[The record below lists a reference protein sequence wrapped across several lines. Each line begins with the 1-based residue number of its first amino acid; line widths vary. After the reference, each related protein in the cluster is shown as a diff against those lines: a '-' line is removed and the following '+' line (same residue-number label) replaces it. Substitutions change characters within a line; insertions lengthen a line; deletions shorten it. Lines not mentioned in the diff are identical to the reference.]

1 MPIVEL
7 PDGRRID
14 FPDDTSEEEILRV
27 TKGLYEQ
34 NQTSF
39 VDPAEEDPYADE
51 RTIGGQIFE
60 TAKGIPRGFASGFTG
75 AGIGIGE
82 LADAVTNKIGFEDL
96 IDDGDDNALIAASKR
111 GRDFVQEKLGADKA
125 YQDQWF
131 TKAGDVTGQLAS
143 IFTPAGLIRGL
154 GFAGQ
159 AAKATE
165 LGAMGS
171 LAVGQGASEQ
181 EARIEARRAEGFD
194 VTEDQE
200 DLSIIGGGFV
210 GFSELASPLSIL
222 GRINKNAN
230 PAFVNDITQRIISAL
245 KSAGVEGVQ
254 EVAAKIA
261 QDAIERGVYNEDL
274 PNDMSVLG
282 ALASDEFTLGAAAGF
297 LVDFAG
303 NALINRKR
311 KITDIADK
319 EYEASIREEQEKRV
333 AEGAQA
339 VTNLQQDMAV
349 SASVGDFI
357 SSLDLS
363 SPESSIIPPP
373 QQPTSGSPIES
384 YASQIEA
391 TLGANFP
398 EEGRFQANNAGQ
410 VVYMPPSSLRASDN
424 DGAMVTPEPT
434 PEGLAEAQAQQASFD
449 GSEGIAIT
457 APMDSN
463 ASNELIVRLNQRA
476 FDRNIG
482 KSVAQ
487 IINNGSVQQ
496 NVETNE
502 TNNYDQ
508 DQIATL
514 SRIGDRVIHPQSD
527 LITAPRV
534 NLAANTIDPEVYNEN
549 ASAQDVF
556 SEIAAGNAGVKPTA
570 AQKLNESRLLT
581 IDPEVNKFSAKEIR
595 ESGLVE
601 DFGALL
607 PSEASSFEVV
617 STEKGI
623 IPAQD
628 AQDAEIEVL
637 SEDDRLAGITAE
649 VVTPAISAKP
659 ARKQMKY
666 GVRQGDNKAIY
677 ARPYTK
683 KEIDDIKASGRS
695 VRIKQGK
702 AFKNKKEAESYAKQ
716 LNNNTSISE
725 DVSGIKSA
733 KERKSHLQGI
743 LTAKNINNDI
753 SSPEVGVIVEKFL
766 GKKVDDFGKLSEGDL
781 KFLSVKMKSLPQ
793 FIKPTQIPLFSTESM
808 SAPVPQNRSLAIV
821 PQAQA
826 EPQPIEEVVT
836 PEQFVNIEKLRRKL
850 RAALDGFGLK
860 DVGLSLDESLRIGS
874 RNADGELVLGVRT
887 IRRPDGSRVAAQNEE
902 VDSRAEG
909 LYVPDANAIFLSVDR
924 IPDNLSPQEQE
935 NALASILDHEMIHA
949 MRNMDLFTEAEW
961 TRLTN
966 VVMTKTKINNK
977 GETVTYLEQ
986 AQRDYSD
993 FTIEAQIEEAVA
1005 ELTRDSR
1012 ADPKIITGKPRTL
1025 LNRMITFLRKLKNSI
1040 TGTGFDTFN
1049 SLIGRIESGEIGS
1062 RSRVDASGKPIVR
1075 TLRETDREV
1084 SRIFMEQ
1091 QMRGGQSQADFLEPE
1106 AVVTDQPEPVISE
1119 AQAEDRADVL
1129 FSRKS
1134 SSPIESAIAL
1144 AKKKFADVKI
1154 ESEEEFFGTF
1164 WPNLMASVKGTV
1176 TTDKMG
1182 TAAKRSIRD
1191 INEFTTKN
1199 PKFADFYNEDMK
1211 ATVLVLEDYF
1221 GKLSPDDIVTYQV
1234 YVGATSTGT
1243 GLKANVGDALK
1254 LFNLYKQEGNLD
1266 AIEVGPRTKL
1276 NKNGK
1281 EITSI
1286 VIQKS
1291 PFTIS
1296 NASNATKARMV
1307 KGFERL
1313 SNELG
1318 GPQNAANFLREPV
1331 TVKELHQFNR
1341 EMGYKGNAGDIGDIK
1356 GLVMQ
1361 ATGQDVLIPRMFIF
1375 GKKIGAFT
1383 QNLLG
1388 DYNYTTIDRWE
1399 ARLVRS
1405 YFEGMFDKNYNLPQD
1420 LEESKIFQDFNVAFK
1435 DEYKKITGK
1444 TLPPATM
1451 QAMRWYYIINA
1462 AKQAG
1467 YTGATT
1473 DATVSEYTEEQIN
1486 NFFRKGRNE
1495 GRRGRDEEAT
1505 QEVRE
1510 SGQAR
1515 EEVGSVD
1522 ALFSRRSVD
1531 DADVASTSVLQFNPL
1546 PAAQQ
1551 AALSYMSRVGLPYSR
1566 PDKHVVANPE
1576 RGREIAN
1583 EYEIMAHDP
1592 SDPLVQRAYAALI
1605 DETLAQYENVLE
1617 SGLQVELMGDADPY
1631 NGKPSNALA
1640 DMRENNHLYVFP
1652 TKDGYGPASQKAD
1665 LIALLNNPETV
1676 REYPMLAETRF
1687 RDINGEPLL
1696 ANDVFRIVHDY
1707 FGHAKSGTTFRATG
1721 EENAWQNH
1729 ASMYTPLARRA
1740 MTTETRGQNSW
1751 VNFGEFG
1758 DTNKTALVGD
1768 TVFALQK
1775 TGLMPI
1781 WTSEENRLSGD
1792 ARRRRFEESIR
1803 DGSSGLSGAID
1814 SRGRVALVHYSTTK
1828 LERGDPNK
1836 WGEGLSGR
1844 SKQELGR
1851 IRSGIGRTFFGVES
1865 GIPNGYRKETGLGNF
1880 RNTAEVDASL
1890 LYDYN
1895 LDPDGL
1901 YKGTELAESKD
1912 YNAYDLRIR
1921 DAGYAGFF
1929 SDTTRADGGLGVVVV
1944 MYDPIVMNSASP
1956 TGEAQ
1961 AQDSL
1966 SKGSTPRNSIPEVS
1980 QEEIDKVVANNLLVA
1995 ENAPPGQIPL
2005 YSVKAEPR
2013 AQYIAQN
2020 PDKGAKVQYRY
2031 GNAYD
2036 SKGRR
2041 LSQEE
2046 TNSLFEGTLDNVK
2059 FSRSSEP
2066 RYSPQ
2071 VQAEINRTV
2080 SPEPQKSPRQVYL
2093 EISQQTPIRE
2103 FLTRQKQT
2111 FINKYARLENIY
2123 NEEPFRGV
2131 LADSSGFA
2139 AALFADRS
2147 RGVAVAVIKGGVPV
2161 YKNGITKVE
2170 KFVHNGKEY
2179 RGLIGVKAPLIQNE
2193 YNVNLE
2199 NLAQSYAIARR
2210 SVRLLKEGKDTPS
2223 NAQSLSVLQVEINKY
2238 INKETGRPIVEE
2250 WYDAWQAY
2258 NEKTIEF
2265 LRATGVLDAETAETW
2280 RNQSDYVPFYRQAED
2295 PDNND
2300 LMPPVF
2306 SGMTGAAKFKELK
2319 GSESQVTV
2327 PLLEAITRNLSS
2339 AIDMGMKN
2347 VAQQRIVRDMISLG
2361 LASEVKGP
2369 NQGSNVVRFRV
2380 NGKIRAFS
2388 IEDPLI
2394 FESMSAMGAGEA
2406 SGMLQ
2411 TILSKPAGALRELIT
2426 RDPAFMV
2433 VNMLRDTLSTF
2444 ITSGASFTPLLS
2456 TLKNFNSGAE
2466 ALEKYGVVG
2475 GYDFGNDPS
2484 DIYDDFNKEIKS
2496 RGSTFSNYLNLW
2508 KFLGNQTTKSDA
2520 ATRKAVYDD
2529 VLARTGNEAEAAFQ
2543 ALEVINFSR
2552 RGSSSLVRLFTAS
2565 IPFLNARFQG
2575 LDVLWRA
2582 SRGRYNA
2589 NKSLSRAAQT
2599 RNFIFR
2605 GAMLSGISFAYWMMV
2620 SDDEQYKERSEYE
2633 KDNYWIFPNLFSE
2646 KNPFMVPI
2654 PFEVGL
2660 IFKVIPERMAQA
2672 YTDED
2677 SSRESF
2683 ESAYRGLTSTLAINP
2698 LGIQLV
2704 APVVEAVFNKNSYT
2718 GLPIESVFLNDT
2730 TLIDGLRSRVGTNA
2744 AATFIGEALNKS
2756 PLKVEHVMRGYG
2768 GTIGGYVLDVVDH
2781 VMRDPSITGDDSTQK
2796 ASLPLDRLPM
2806 LKRFFASEFGRG
2818 TQEDYYE
2825 LRAEVSQT
2833 LSTVK
2838 TLRDENRLPELQ
2850 RFLEGREHLA
2860 GLGSRFKYMDK
2871 RMKVYREQIERID
2884 KSSMSPEEKLEQR
2897 EMVQKQRQQF
2907 LKIVPVLK
2915 KAVDMPALNPLYRGA
2930 G

>member
-1 MPIVEL
+1 MANDLEAAGVMRGEFVSDLMQNPLSEPEL
-7 PDGRRID
+7 NSMSRHGRALFKAMDRADFLGFDTID
-14 FPDDTSEEEILRV
+14 DAFSAV
-27 TKGLYEQ
+27 
-34 NQTSF
+34 
-39 VDPAEEDPYADE
+39 
-51 RTIGGQIFE
+51 
-60 TAKGIPRGFASGFTG
+60 FT
-75 AGIGIGE
+75 
-82 LADAVTNKIGFEDL
+82 EDL
-96 IDDGDDNALIAASKR
+96 DNF
-111 GRDFVQEKLGADKA
+111 DM
-125 YQDQWF
+125 
-131 TKAGDVTGQLAS
+131 
-143 IFTPAGLIRGL
+143 P
-154 GFAGQ
+154 
-159 AAKATE
+159 
-165 LGAMGS
+165 
-171 LAVGQGASEQ
+171 QG
-181 EARIEARRAEGFD
+181 
-194 VTEDQE
+194 
-200 DLSIIGGGFV
+200 
-210 GFSELASPLSIL
+210 
-222 GRINKNAN
+222 
-230 PAFVNDITQRIISAL
+230 L
-245 KSAGVEGVQ
+245 KSA
-254 EVAAKIA
+254 
-261 QDAIERGVYNEDL
+261 
-274 PNDMSVLG
+274 LG
-282 ALASDEFTLGAAAGF
+282 TY
-297 LVDFAG
+297 V
-303 NALINRKR
+303 N
-311 KITDIADK
+311 K
-319 EYEASIREEQEKRV
+319 EY
-333 AEGAQA
+333 G
-339 VTNLQQDMAV
+339 
-349 SASVGDFI
+349 
-357 SSLDLS
+357 
-363 SPESSIIPPP
+363 
-373 QQPTSGSPIES
+373 
-384 YASQIEA
+384 
-391 TLGANFP
+391 
-398 EEGRFQANNAGQ
+398 
-410 VVYMPPSSLRASDN
+410 
-424 DGAMVTPEPT
+424 
-434 PEGLAEAQAQQASFD
+434 
-449 GSEGIAIT
+449 
-457 APMDSN
+457 
-463 ASNELIVRLNQRA
+463 
-476 FDRNIG
+476 
-482 KSVAQ
+482 
-487 IINNGSVQQ
+487 
-496 NVETNE
+496 
-502 TNNYDQ
+502 
-508 DQIATL
+508 
-514 SRIGDRVIHPQSD
+514 
-527 LITAPRV
+527 
-534 NLAANTIDPEVYNEN
+534 
-549 ASAQDVF
+549 
-556 SEIAAGNAGVKPTA
+556 
-570 AQKLNESRLLT
+570 
-581 IDPEVNKFSAKEIR
+581 
-595 ESGLVE
+595 
-601 DFGALL
+601 
-607 PSEASSFEVV
+607 
-617 STEKGI
+617 
-623 IPAQD
+623 
-628 AQDAEIEVL
+628 
-637 SEDDRLAGITAE
+637 
-649 VVTPAISAKP
+649 
-659 ARKQMKY
+659 
-666 GVRQGDNKAIY
+666 
-677 ARPYTK
+677 
-683 KEIDDIKASGRS
+683 
-695 VRIKQGK
+695 
-702 AFKNKKEAESYAKQ
+702 
-716 LNNNTSISE
+716 
-725 DVSGIKSA
+725 
-733 KERKSHLQGI
+733 
-743 LTAKNINNDI
+743 
-753 SSPEVGVIVEKFL
+753 
-766 GKKVDDFGKLSEGDL
+766 
-781 KFLSVKMKSLPQ
+781 
-793 FIKPTQIPLFSTESM
+793 
-808 SAPVPQNRSLAIV
+808 
-821 PQAQA
+821 
-826 EPQPIEEVVT
+826 
-836 PEQFVNIEKLRRKL
+836 
-850 RAALDGFGLK
+850 
-860 DVGLSLDESLRIGS
+860 
-874 RNADGELVLGVRT
+874 
-887 IRRPDGSRVAAQNEE
+887 
-902 VDSRAEG
+902 
-909 LYVPDANAIFLSVDR
+909 
-924 IPDNLSPQEQE
+924 LSPQ
-935 NALASILDHEMIHA
+935 
-949 MRNMDLFTEAEW
+949 
-961 TRLTN
+961 
-966 VVMTKTKINNK
+966 KK
-977 GETVTYLEQ
+977 
-986 AQRDYSD
+986 
-993 FTIEAQIEEAVA
+993 
-1005 ELTRDSR
+1005 
-1012 ADPKIITGKPRTL
+1012 
-1025 LNRMITFLRKLKNSI
+1025 RKK
-1040 TGTGFDTFN
+1040 
-1049 SLIGRIESGEIGS
+1049 
-1062 RSRVDASGKPIVR
+1062 V
-1075 TLRETDREV
+1075 
-1084 SRIFMEQ
+1084 
-1091 QMRGGQSQADFLEPE
+1091 
-1106 AVVTDQPEPVISE
+1106 
-1119 AQAEDRADVL
+1119 
-1129 FSRKS
+1129 
-1134 SSPIESAIAL
+1134 
-1144 AKKKFADVKI
+1144 
-1154 ESEEEFFGTF
+1154 
-1164 WPNLMASVKGTV
+1164 
-1176 TTDKMG
+1176 
-1182 TAAKRSIRD
+1182 
-1191 INEFTTKN
+1191 
-1199 PKFADFYNEDMK
+1199 
-1211 ATVLVLEDYF
+1211 
-1221 GKLSPDDIVTYQV
+1221 
-1234 YVGATSTGT
+1234 
-1243 GLKANVGDALK
+1243 
-1254 LFNLYKQEGNLD
+1254 
-1266 AIEVGPRTKL
+1266 
-1276 NKNGK
+1276 
-1281 EITSI
+1281 
-1286 VIQKS
+1286 
-1291 PFTIS
+1291 
-1296 NASNATKARMV
+1296 
-1307 KGFERL
+1307 
-1313 SNELG
+1313 
-1318 GPQNAANFLREPV
+1318 
-1331 TVKELHQFNR
+1331 
-1341 EMGYKGNAGDIGDIK
+1341 
-1356 GLVMQ
+1356 
-1361 ATGQDVLIPRMFIF
+1361 
-1375 GKKIGAFT
+1375 
-1383 QNLLG
+1383 
-1388 DYNYTTIDRWE
+1388 
-1399 ARLVRS
+1399 
-1405 YFEGMFDKNYNLPQD
+1405 
-1420 LEESKIFQDFNVAFK
+1420 
-1435 DEYKKITGK
+1435 
-1444 TLPPATM
+1444 
-1451 QAMRWYYIINA
+1451 
-1462 AKQAG
+1462 
-1467 YTGATT
+1467 
-1473 DATVSEYTEEQIN
+1473 
-1486 NFFRKGRNE
+1486 
-1495 GRRGRDEEAT
+1495 
-1505 QEVRE
+1505 
-1510 SGQAR
+1510 QAR
-1515 EEVGSVD
+1515 EEVDS
-1522 ALFSRRSVD
+1522 AKFSRRSVD

-1551 AALSYMSRVGLPYSR
+1551 AAINYMSRAGLPYTR

-1592 SDPLVQRAYAALI
+1592 SDPLVQRAYATLI

-1665 LIALLNNPETV
+1665 LIALLNNPATV

-1851 IRSGIGRTFFGVES
+1851 VRSGIGRTFFGVES

-1944 MYDPIVMNSASP
+1944 MYDPVVMNSASP

-1980 QEEIDKVVANNLLVA
+1980 QEAIDKVVANNLSVA

-2005 YSVKAEPR
+2005 YSVNAEPR
-2013 AQYIAQN
+2013 AQYVAQN

-2041 LSQEE
+2041 LTKEE
-2046 TNSLFEGTLDNVK
+2046 IENNDQGTLDAVQ

-2066 RYSPQ
+2066 RYSPAA
-2071 VQAEINRTV
+2071 QAEINRTV

-2093 EISQQTPIRE
+2093 EISNQTEIRE

-2123 NEEPFRGV
+2123 NEEAFRGV
-2131 LADSSGFA
+2131 LADSSAFA

-2147 RGVAVAVIKGGVPV
+2147 RGVAVAVIKGGTPV
-2161 YKNGITKVE
+2161 YINGITKVE
-2170 KFVHNGKEY
+2170 KFIFNGKEY
-2179 RGLIGVKAPLIQNE
+2179 RGLIDVMAPLIQNE
-2193 YNVNLE
+2193 YNADLE
-2199 NLAQSYAIARR
+2199 KLAQSYAIARR
-2210 SVRLLKEGKDTPS
+2210 SVRLREAGKDTPS
-2223 NAQSLSVLQVEINKY
+2223 NDQSLSVLEAEINKY
-2238 INKETGRPIVEE
+2238 INKETGQPIVKE

-2265 LRATGVLDAETAETW
+2265 LKATGVLDSETADTW

-2369 NQGSNVVRFRV
+2369 NQGSNVVKFRV

-2444 ITSGASFTPLLS
+2444 ITSGSSFTPLIS
-2456 TLKNFNSGAE
+2456 TLKNFNSGVD

-2589 NKSLSRAAQT
+2589 NKSLSKAAQT
-2599 RNFIFR
+2599 RNFMFR
-2605 GAMLSGISFAYWMMV
+2605 GAMLSGISLAYWMMV

-2646 KNPFMVPI
+2646 KHPFMVPI

-2660 IFKVIPERMAQA
+2660 IFKVIPERIAQS

-2683 ESAYRGLTSTLAINP
+2683 ESAYRGVTSTLAINP

-2704 APVVEAVFNKNSYT
+2704 APIVEAVFNKNSYT

-2744 AATFIGEALNKS
+2744 AATFVGEALNKS

-2781 VMRDPSITGDDSTQK
+2781 VMRDPSITGDESTQK

-2825 LRAEVSQT
+2825 LRAEVNQT
-2833 LSTVK
+2833 LTTVK
-2838 TLRDENRLPELQ
+2838 TLRDEGRLPELQ
-2850 RFLEGREHLA
+2850 RFLEGREHLS

-2884 KSSMSPEEKLEQR
+2884 KSSMSPEDKLEQR
-2897 EMVQKQRQQF
+2897 DMVQRQRQQF

-2915 KAVDMPALNPLYRGA
+2915 KAVDMPALNPLYRGT

>member
-7 PDGRRID
+7 PDGRRIQ

-34 NQTSF
+34 DQAF
-39 VDPAEEDPYADE
+39 FKDPAEEDPYADE

-75 AGIGIGE
+75 TGIGLGE

-143 IFTPAGLIRGL
+143 IFTPAGIIRGL
-154 GFAGQ
+154 GFAGKV
-159 AAKATE
+159 ATATE

-194 VTEDQE
+194 VSEDQE
-200 DLSIIGGGFV
+200 DLSIFGGGVV
-210 GFSELASPLSIL
+210 GGFELVSPLSIL

-245 KSAGVEGVQ
+245 KAAGTEGVQ
-254 EVAAKIA
+254 EVAAQIA

-319 EYEASIREEQEKRV
+319 EYEASIREDQEKRV

-339 VTNLQQDMAV
+339 VTNLQQDIGV

-373 QQPTSGSPIES
+373 QQPTSGSPMES

-424 DGAMVTPEPT
+424 DGAMVTPDGAVAMN
-434 PEGLAEAQAQQASFD
+434 PEGLAESQAQQASFY

-496 NVETNE
+496 NVETND

-534 NLAANTIDPEVYNEN
+534 NLAANTIDPKFYNEN
-549 ASAQDVF
+549 RSSAEVYSD
-556 SEIAAGNAGVKPTA
+556 IAQGIAGVTPTA
-570 AQKLNESRLLT
+570 AQKLNESRLFT
-581 IDPEVNKFSAKEIR
+581 ADAEVNKFSAKEIR
-595 ESGLVE
+595 DSGLVE

-617 STEKGI
+617 KEEDGT
-623 IPAQD
+623 IPATEEETD
-628 AQDAEIEVL
+628 FL
-637 SEDDRLAGITAE
+637 REDDRLVGIQPT
-649 VVTPAISAKP
+649 VKKAKP
-659 ARKQMKY
+659 ARKTFKY
-666 GVRQGDNKAIY
+666 GVRQGDNNAIFV
-677 ARPYTK
+677 RPYTK
-683 KEIDDIKASGRS
+683 VEVDEIKARGSS
-695 VRIKQGK
+695 ARIDQGK
-702 AFKNKKEAESYAKQ
+702 AFKNQKEAKEYAQQ

-766 GKKVDDFGKLSEGDL
+766 GKKVDDFGKLSAGDL

-793 FIKPTQIPLFSTESM
+793 FIKPTQIPLFSTESI
-808 SAPVPQNRSLAIV
+808 SAPVPRGRSLAIV
-821 PQAQA
+821 PQTQA

-836 PEQFVNIEKLRRKL
+836 PQQFVNIKKLRRKL

-860 DVGLSLDESLRIGS
+860 DVGLSIDESLRIGS
-874 RNADGELVLGVRT
+874 RNADGELVLGIGT
-887 IRRPDGSRVAAQNEE
+887 STRPDGSRGAMLTQEE
-902 VDSRAEG
+902 DYRAEG

-924 IPDNLSPQEQE
+924 IDDNLSPQEQE

-961 TRLTN
+961 TRLTS
-966 VVMTKTKINNK
+966 VVNTKTKVNDK
-977 GETVTYLEQ
+977 GQTVTYLEQ
-986 AQRDYSD
+986 AREDYPEL
-993 FTIEAQIEEAVA
+993 TMEGQIEEAVA

-1025 LNRMITFLRKLKNSI
+1025 INRMITFLRKLKNSL

-1062 RSRVDASGKPIVR
+1062 RSRVDASGRPIVR
-1075 TLRETDREV
+1075 TLRETEREMA
-1084 SRIFMEQ
+1084 RAYMEVE
-1091 QMRGGQSQADFLEPE
+1091 RKGGQSQSDFVEPE

-1119 AQAEDRADVL
+1119 AQAEGRADAL

-1134 SSPIESAIAL
+1134 SSPIQSAIAL
-1144 AKKKFADVKI
+1144 AKKKFTDVKI
-1154 ESEEEFFGTF
+1154 KSEEEFFGTF

-1176 TTDKMG
+1176 TPDKMNI
-1182 TAAKRSIRD
+1182 AAKRSIRD

-1199 PKFADFYNEDMK
+1199 PKFADFYSEDMK
-1211 ATVLVLEDYF
+1211 ATVMLLEDYF

-1243 GLKANVGDALK
+1243 GLKANIGDALK

-1286 VIQKS
+1286 VIKKT

-1296 NASNATKARMV
+1296 NASNSTKARMV
-1307 KGFERL
+1307 KAFERL
-1313 SNELG
+1313 SNERG
-1318 GPQNAANFLREPV
+1318 GAKNAADFLREPV
-1331 TVKELHQFNR
+1331 TVQELHQFNR

-1405 YFEGMFDKNYNLPQD
+1405 YIEGMFDKNLNLPKD
-1420 LEESKIFQDFNVAFK
+1420 AEESKIFQDFNANFK
-1435 DEYKKITGK
+1435 KEYKKLTGIN
-1444 TLPPATM
+1444 LPPATM
-1451 QAMRWYYIINA
+1451 QAMRWYYIIDA

-1473 DATVSEYTEEQIN
+1473 DGTVSEYTEEQIN
-1486 NFFRKGRNE
+1486 NLFGEK
-1495 GRRGRDEEAT
+1495 RDKSRQSRDAEAT

-1515 EEVGSVD
+1515 EEVDS
-1522 ALFSRRSVD
+1522 AKFSRRSVD

-1551 AALSYMSRVGLPYSR
+1551 AAINYMSRAGLPYTR

-1592 SDPLVQRAYAALI
+1592 SDPLVQRAYATLI

-1665 LIALLNNPETV
+1665 LIALLNNPATV

-1851 IRSGIGRTFFGVES
+1851 VRSGIGRTFFGVES

-1944 MYDPIVMNSASP
+1944 MYDPVVMNSASP

-1980 QEEIDKVVANNLLVA
+1980 QEAIDKVVANNLSVA

-2005 YSVKAEPR
+2005 YSVNAEPR
-2013 AQYIAQN
+2013 AQYVAQN

-2041 LSQEE
+2041 LTKEE
-2046 TNSLFEGTLDNVK
+2046 IENNDQGTLDAVQ

-2066 RYSPQ
+2066 RYSPAA
-2071 VQAEINRTV
+2071 QAEINRTV

-2093 EISQQTPIRE
+2093 EISNQTEIRE

-2123 NEEPFRGV
+2123 NEEAFRGV
-2131 LADSSGFA
+2131 LADSSAFA

-2147 RGVAVAVIKGGVPV
+2147 RGVAVAVIKGGTPV
-2161 YKNGITKVE
+2161 YINGITKVE
-2170 KFVHNGKEY
+2170 KFIFNGKEY
-2179 RGLIGVKAPLIQNE
+2179 RGLIDVMAPLIQNE
-2193 YNVNLE
+2193 YNADLE
-2199 NLAQSYAIARR
+2199 KLAQSYAIARR
-2210 SVRLLKEGKDTPS
+2210 SVRLREAGKDTPS
-2223 NAQSLSVLQVEINKY
+2223 NDQSLSVLEAEINKY
-2238 INKETGRPIVEE
+2238 INKETGQPIVKE

-2265 LRATGVLDAETAETW
+2265 LKATGVLDSETADTW

-2369 NQGSNVVRFRV
+2369 NQGSNVVKFRV

-2444 ITSGASFTPLLS
+2444 ITSGSSFTPLIS
-2456 TLKNFNSGAE
+2456 TLKNFNSGVD

-2589 NKSLSRAAQT
+2589 NKSLSKAAQT
-2599 RNFIFR
+2599 RNFMFR
-2605 GAMLSGISFAYWMMV
+2605 GAMLSGISLAYWMMV

-2646 KNPFMVPI
+2646 KHPFMVPI

-2660 IFKVIPERMAQA
+2660 IFKVIPERIAQS

-2683 ESAYRGLTSTLAINP
+2683 ESAYRGVTSTLAINP

-2704 APVVEAVFNKNSYT
+2704 APIVEAVFNKNSYT

-2744 AATFIGEALNKS
+2744 AATFVGEALNKS

-2781 VMRDPSITGDDSTQK
+2781 VMRDPSITGDESTQK

-2825 LRAEVSQT
+2825 LRAEVNQT
-2833 LSTVK
+2833 LTTVK
-2838 TLRDENRLPELQ
+2838 TLRDEGRLPELQ
-2850 RFLEGREHLA
+2850 RFLEGREHLS

-2884 KSSMSPEEKLEQR
+2884 KSSMSPEDKLEQR
-2897 EMVQKQRQQF
+2897 DMVQRQRQQF

-2915 KAVDMPALNPLYRGA
+2915 KAVDMPALNPLYRGT